1 MLRMAL
7 AGSALA
13 ALTACGDGQP
23 FFQDDTTT
31 GGTPGGP
38 TTPDTGNTDDGSLG
52 TDGATPP
59 PPGTSNPQPDEGIFR
74 KEARDGTTG
83 GGLVSD
89 VSYDRATDTFTVD
102 NLGFDGQNVY
112 KRAAAP
118 LNTLGV
124 TRVYAADL
132 QVKDSNTGKPV
143 GQIAPYRALYG
154 VSKKQVEGEPRTSFA
169 IVRTGGYQGFG
180 FGGFVYER
188 NGGVQIPNAGQAT
201 FAGKYSGVRVFNN
214 ATGMEYT
221 TGDMIMDIDFEDF
234 NANDAVKGRIVDRVA
249 YAQDG
254 TPVKLGSGEGEL
266 LLPDVGWLIQEGSP
280 SLDKNGEITGEMF
293 NTRIND
299 AGAPET
305 YESGTFTGIM
315 AGDARADGEGGEIV
329 GVVVLES
336 EDPRYEGVQVQETG
350 GVIMYR

>member
-31 GGTPGGP
+31 GGTTGGA
-38 TTPDTGNTDDGSLG
+38 TTPDTGNTDDGSLD

-59 PPGTSNPQPDEGIFR
+59 PPGTSNPQPDRGIFR
-74 KEARDGTTG
+74 KEARNDNG
-83 GGLVSD
+83 GGLVND

-102 NLGFDGQNVY
+102 NLGFDGANVY

-124 TRVYAADL
+124 TRVYAADE
-132 QVKDSNTGKPV
+132 QVADSNTGKPV
-143 GQIAPYRALYG
+143 GQIVPYRALYG
-154 VSKKQVEGEPRTSFA
+154 VSKNRVDGEPRTSFA
-169 IVRTGGYQGFG
+169 VVRTGGYREYG

-188 NGGVQIPNAGQAT
+188 NGGTDIPDSGQAT
-201 FAGKYSGVRVFNN
+201 FRGDYTGVRVFDN
-214 ATGMEYT
+214 AGGLEYT
-221 TGDMIMDIDFEDF
+221 TGTMRMDIDFQDF
-234 NANDAVKGRIVDRVA
+234 NANDAVKATIFNRAA
-249 YAQDG
+249 YDEQG
-254 TPVKLGSGEGEL
+254 GVIQEGLGEGEL
-266 LLPDVGWLIQEGSP
+266 YLPDVSWVIQEGSP
-280 SLDKNGEITGEMF
+280 SLDRNGEITGEMF
-293 NTRIND
+293 SVKPND
-299 AGAPET
+299 AGVDEDYET
-305 YESGTFTGIM
+305 GTFNGIL
-315 AGDARADGEGGEIV
+315 AGDARADGQGGEIV

-336 EDPRYEGVQVQETG
+336 DDPRSEGVRAQETG